1 MLSRWQEAALS
12 RKYDVLLTENKE
24 IRKELI
30 NTEQYLQNTQDDYNR
45 SEAAF

>member
-30 NTEQYLQNTQDDYNR
+30 NTEQYL
-45 SEAAF
+45 